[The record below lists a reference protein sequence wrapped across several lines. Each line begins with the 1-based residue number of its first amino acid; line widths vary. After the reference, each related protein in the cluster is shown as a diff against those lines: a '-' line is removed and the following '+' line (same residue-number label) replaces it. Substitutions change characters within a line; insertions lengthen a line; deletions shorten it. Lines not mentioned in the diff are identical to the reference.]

1 MNIPWKDLGER
12 LLTTFVLAFCGL
24 IVLAGQANLTTA
36 QVALVGALAA
46 VLSLIKNLI
55 TTFADAS
62 NGATWWQDMALR
74 VMGTY
79 VQTWIGLVLVLAPDG
94 SATSIDFTQAQPALL
109 AAIPAALGV
118 LKGYVAS
125 KFGDPATAGF
135 FSNVI
140 QGEVVGSHEVP
151 AAVAAAFP
159 APVDPAGPADVVPPT
174 GGTQDEATPY
184 PTTPSA

>member
-24 IVLAGQANLTTA
+24 IVLAGRADLTTA

-46 VLSLIKNLI
+46 VLSLLKNLI
-55 TTFADAS
+55 ATFAGAS
-62 NGATWWQDMALR
+62 NGATWWQDMLLR
-74 VMGTY
+74 VVSTY
-79 VQTWIGLVLVLAPDG
+79 VQTWIGLVLVLGSDG
-94 SATSIDFTQAQPALL
+94 TATGVDFTQAQPALL
-109 AAIPAALGV
+109 AALPAALGV

-125 KFGDPATAGF
+125 KFGDPSTAGF

-140 QGEVVGSHEVP
+140 QGEVVGSHELP
-151 AAVAAAFP
+151 AAIAAAFP
-159 APVDPAGPADVVPPT
+159 APVDPAGPAAVVPPT

-184 PTTPSA
+184 PTPPAA